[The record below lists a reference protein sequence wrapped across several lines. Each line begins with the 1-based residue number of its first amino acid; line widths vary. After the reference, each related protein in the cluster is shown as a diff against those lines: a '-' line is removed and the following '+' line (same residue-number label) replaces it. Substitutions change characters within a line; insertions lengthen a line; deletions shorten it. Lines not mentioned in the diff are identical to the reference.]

1 MMLSANEANR
11 IKSKMTFNSILVS
24 FSFSLIT
31 FSDLKINNINRDTNF

>member
-24 FSFSLIT
+24 FSSIIFSN
-31 FSDLKINNINRDTNF
+31 LKLNNINRSH

>member
-1 MMLSANEANR
+1 MMLRANEANR

-24 FSFSLIT
+24 FSLIT